1 MNKTNM
7 YIQDKDDLKNRL
19 DILVDDLDD
28 LWVWDANHDDVIN
41 DELGTIQSITDQLK
55 EKIKT
60 I

>member
-1 MNKTNM
+1 M